1 MRCVSVIACIAGPPT
16 LSRAITRRIRRGDGG
31 VCIRVKLTIP
41 AASLHCLSMCGI
53 VGKIDLAAA
62 VDPSLLD
69 RMCAALEH
77 RGPDARGVHA
87 VDGVGLGVQR
97 LAVIDLETGDQPIYN
112 EDGSIVV
119 VLNGE
124 IYNYVE
130 LRKCLRA
137 RGHRFRTAGDTETIV
152 HLYEEFGPRCVDH
165 LRGMFAFAV
174 WNGRR
179 RELLLARD
187 RVGKKPLF
195 FRCTPTTLWF
205 ASEPRA
211 IIQDAS
217 VGREVDFEAID
228 SYLRFQYVPHPL
240 SAFRELRKLPPA
252 HVLRWGGGAPD
263 ISRYWSLDYGVNE
276 ECSIEAASEEVRE
289 SLLEATKLRLRSD
302 VPLGAFLSGGVDSSA
317 VVAAMAMEGA
327 GQVKTFSIGFDVAE
341 YDETPYARQVAQ
353 RYGTDH
359 HEFRV
364 EADAINVLPRL
375 VWHYGEPFAD
385 SSALPSFYLSE
396 LTRGHVTVAL
406 NGDGGDENFAG
417 YSRYLAQTYA
427 ERIDLLPLPLRRTIA
442 GYARRFGRGN
452 GSRTLRSR
460 SVRMLSAIAAQPWE
474 RYDRWMSYFTRAEL
488 DRLYDPGFA
497 SAMRLT
503 NTADTLIADAWAKTT
518 ATNTIDVMLDVDVQT
533 YLPGDLLVKMDIA
546 TMAHSL
552 EVRSPFLD
560 HVLMER
566 AARLPG
572 ELKLRRGVPKA
583 LLKEAVR
590 PWLPDA
596 VIDRPKMGFG
606 VPIASWFRG
615 PLRSLPEQ
623 VLLDPAAVRR
633 GIFRPEAVRQLIDEH
648 RAGNVD
654 HSSKLWSLLS
664 LELWFRTYVD
674 ASKPAPLILADAG

>member
-1 MRCVSVIACIAGPPT
+1 MVEASASAWSLRPV
-16 LSRAITRRIRRGDGG
+16 
-31 VCIRVKLTIP
+31 
-41 AASLHCLSMCGI
+41 ASLHCLAMCGI
-53 VGKIDLAAA
+53 AGKIDLTAS
-62 VDPSLLD
+62 VDPGLLH
-69 RMCAALEH
+69 RMCETLDH
-77 RGPDARGVHA
+77 RGPDSRGVHA
-87 VDGVGLGVQR
+87 VDGVGLGIQR
-97 LAVIDLETGDQPIYN
+97 LAVIDLETGDQPIYS
-112 EDGSIVV
+112 EDGSIVT

-124 IYNYVE
+124 IYNFVE
-130 LRKCLRA
+130 LRERLRA

-165 LRGMFAFAV
+165 LRGMFAFAL
-174 WNGRR
+174 WDAKRR
-179 RELLLARD
+179 QLLLARD

-195 FRCTPTTLWF
+195 FKCTPSTLWF

-211 IIQDAS
+211 ILQDSTVA
-217 VGREVDFEAID
+217 REVDFEAID

-252 HVLRWGGGAPD
+252 HVLSWRGGAPT
-263 ISRYWSLDYGVNE
+263 ISRYWRLDYGE
-276 ECSIEAASEEVRE
+276 TDECSMDAASEEVRA

-317 VVAAMAMEGA
+317 VVAAMAMEGS
-327 GQVKTFSIGFDVAE
+327 GQVKTFSIGFDEAK
-341 YDETPYARQVAQ
+341 YDETQYARQVSQ

-364 EADAINVLPRL
+364 DADAISVLPLL

-396 LTRGHVTVAL
+396 LTRSKVTVAL

-417 YSRYLAQTYA
+417 YTRYLAQTYA
-427 ERIDLLPLPLRRTIA
+427 ERIDFLPMSLRQTIA
-442 GYARRFGRGN
+442 RYARRVGPGN
-452 GSRTLRSR
+452 GSRTIRSR
-460 SVRMLSAIAAQPWE
+460 SVRMLSAIAAAPWE

-488 DRLYDPGFA
+488 DCLYDPAFA
-497 SAMRLT
+497 SAFRHT
-503 NTADTLIADAWAKTT
+503 GTADRLVRDPWTSST
-518 ATNTIDVMLDVDVQT
+518 ATNPIDVMLDVDVQT

-566 AARLPG
+566 VARLPG
-572 ELKLRRGVPKA
+572 HLKLRRGVPKA

-615 PLRSLPEQ
+615 RLRRLPEQ
-623 VLLDPAAVRR
+623 VLLDTAAVNR
-633 GIFRPEAVRQLIDEH
+633 GIFRTDAVRRLIDEH
-648 RAGNVD
+648 RSGSVD
-654 HSSKLWSLLS
+654 NSSKLWSLLS
-664 LELWFRTYVD
+664 LELWFKTYVD
-674 ASKPAPLILADAG
+674 AAGAAPILADPQ